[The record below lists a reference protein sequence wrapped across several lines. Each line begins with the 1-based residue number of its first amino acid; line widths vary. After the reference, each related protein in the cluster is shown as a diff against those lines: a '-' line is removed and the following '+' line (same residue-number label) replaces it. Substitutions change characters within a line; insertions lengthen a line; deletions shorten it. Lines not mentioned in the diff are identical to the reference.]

1 LKQNAENYF
10 KEHNIKDVRNMS
22 PFTLF
27 NTIFIIGGLFI
38 TYYLSM
44 YSQIS
49 FMKKILFALL
59 SGFFHHLSMVHLLHD
74 ASHSAYTRNPL
85 VWRYFGYFGEIL
97 SGHSIYVWTHRHVFG
112 HHIWTNVCGVDPDL
126 GIYKCSPHR
135 PIMNYRERVVII
147 PSWFQPFM
155 YMFITLQ
162 MKIDDIFSYTRGS
175 MENVKINNTGLYQSF
190 IFWGGKLGY
199 WGHRLFLPMYLGQ
212 GILSTL
218 FLYSLAEAVSGTLF
232 GYFSQITHISESCEW
247 PIDRPIPRDWAE
259 MQVLTATDY
268 GHDSYV
274 WTYLSGY
281 LNYQVPHHLFPSVAP
296 HYYADLC
303 KK

>member
-1 LKQNAENYF
+1 MA
-10 KEHNIKDVRNMS
+10 

-49 FMKKILFALL
+49 FLKKILFALL